1 MAGFK
6 VAAAQYP
13 LDWFDDFSAYEGKMS
28 QWVEAATGAGA
39 KLLVFPEYGA
49 MELTSL
55 AGKEIAGDLK
65 RSIVFLQD
73 VLPRVDELSAALAR
87 KHQVFISA
95 GTAPFAQ
102 TDGSYRNIAR
112 LFAPSGTSG
121 RQEKRVMTRFER
133 ERWHIAAGDGL
144 NVFDTPLGKIGI
156 AICYDAEFPLGV
168 RALVEAGAQII
179 LVPSCTDTFAGYS
192 RVRVAC
198 AARALE
204 NQCYVVQAPTV
215 GEVPWSPAV
224 DMNVGSA
231 GLFGPPDLGFPGDGT
246 IEIGP
251 LNAAEWIYGEI
262 DLQRVEKVRR
272 EGAVFNYD
280 HWREQPGAGIL
291 PKANVIALS

>member
-13 LDWFDDFSAYEGKMS
+13 LDWFGDFSAYENKMS
-28 QWVEAATGAGA
+28 GWVAEAAQAGA
-39 KLLVFPEYGA
+39 KLLVFPEYGT

-55 AGKEIAGDLK
+55 AGKEIAGDLA
-65 RSIVFLQD
+65 RSIASLQD
-73 VLPRVDELSAALAR
+73 VLPRVDALNAKLAR
-87 KHQVFISA
+87 EHKVFISA

-102 TDGSYRNIAR
+102 KDGGYRNTAR
-112 LFAPSGTSG
+112 LFAPSGAVG
-121 RQEKRVMTRFER
+121 MQQKRVMTRFER
-133 ERWHIAAGDGL
+133 ERWHISAGEGL

-168 RALVEAGAQII
+168 RALTEAGAQIV

-192 RVRVAC
+192 RVKVAC

-231 GLFGPPDLGFPGDGT
+231 GVFGPPDLGFPSDGVVT
-246 IEIGP
+246 IGP
-251 LNAAEWIYGEI
+251 LNAAEWIYAEI
-262 DLQRVEKVRR
+262 DLQRVEEVRR
-272 EGAVFNYD
+272 GGAVLNHA
-280 HWREQPGAGIL
+280 HWRDQPGAGGL
-291 PKANVIALS
+291 PKADVILLD